1 MTQER
6 KAELARQLVSIIFEL
21 TSAGEVPSDEIS
33 VTQQTEKPVEMLTL
47 KESLEIVPG
56 LSMHTLRQLVLQ
68 GKIKS
73 VRCGAGVR
81 GKILVAKDELLNY
94 FAS

>member
-1 MTQER
+1 MTLER
-6 KAELARQLVSIIFEL
+6 KAQLARQLVAIIFEL
-21 TSAGEVPSDEIS
+21 TSAGEVPSDVIPE
-33 VTQQTEKPVEMLTL
+33 QQPKKPVEMLTL
-47 KESLEIVPG
+47 KESLDIIPG

-81 GKILVAKDELLNY
+81 GKILIAKNDLLSY
-94 FAS
+94 FES

>member
-1 MTQER
+1 MTPER
-6 KAELARQLVSIIFEL
+6 KAELAKQLVSIIFEL
-21 TSAGEVPSDEIS
+21 TSAGEVPTDVMPE
-33 VTQQTEKPVEMLTL
+33 QQQLKKPVEMLTL
-47 KESLEIVPG
+47 KESLDIIPG

-81 GKILVAKDELLNY
+81 GKILIAKNELLSY
-94 FAS
+94 FES

>member
-1 MTQER
+1 MTTER
-6 KAELARQLVSIIFEL
+6 KTELARQLVAIIFEL
-21 TSAGEVPSDEIS
+21 TSVGEAPTDVMPVE
-33 VTQQTEKPVEMLTL
+33 QPKKPVEMLTL
-47 KESLEIVPG
+47 KESLDVVPG

-81 GKILVAKDELLNY
+81 GKILVSKDELLSY

>member
-1 MTQER
+1 MTPER
-6 KAELARQLVSIIFEL
+6 TAELAKQLVAIIFEL
-21 TSAGEVPSDEIS
+21 TSVGEAPTDVMPVE
-33 VTQQTEKPVEMLTL
+33 QPKKPVEMLTL
-47 KESLEIVPG
+47 KESLDIIPG

-81 GKILVAKDELLNY
+81 GKILIAKNELLSY
-94 FAS
+94 FES

>member
-1 MTQER
+1 MTTER
-6 KAELARQLVSIIFEL
+6 KTELARQLVAIIFEL
-21 TSAGEVPSDEIS
+21 TSAGEV
-33 VTQQTEKPVEMLTL
+33 QTDVMPVEQPKKPVEMLTL
-47 KESLEIVPG
+47 KESLDIIPG

-81 GKILVAKDELLNY
+81 GKILIAKNELLSY
-94 FAS
+94 FES

>member
-1 MTQER
+1 MTPER
-6 KAELARQLVSIIFEL
+6 KAELAKQLVAIIFEL
-21 TSAGEVPSDEIS
+21 TSAGEVPSDVIS
-33 VTQQTEKPVEMLTL
+33 VQQTKKPVEMLTL
-47 KESLEIVPG
+47 KESLDIIPG

-81 GKILVAKDELLNY
+81 GKILIAKNELLSY
-94 FAS
+94 FES

>member
-1 MTQER
+1 MTLER
-6 KAELARQLVSIIFEL
+6 KAELAKQLVAIIFEL
-21 TSAGEVPSDEIS
+21 TSTGEVPAD
-33 VTQQTEKPVEMLTL
+33 VMPVQQPNKSVEMLTL
-47 KESLEIVPG
+47 KESLDIIPG

-73 VRCGAGVR
+73 VRCGAGVH
-81 GKILVAKDELLNY
+81 GKILIAKEELLSY

>member
-1 MTQER
+1 MTLER
-6 KAELARQLVSIIFEL
+6 KAELAKQLVAIIFEL
-21 TSAGEVPSDEIS
+21 TSAGEVPAD
-33 VTQQTEKPVEMLTL
+33 VMAVDQPKKPVEMLTL
-47 KESLEIVPG
+47 KESLDIIPG

-81 GKILVAKDELLNY
+81 GKILIAKNDLLSY
-94 FAS
+94 FES

>member
-1 MTQER
+1 MLPER
-6 KAELARQLVSIIFEL
+6 KTELAKQLVAIIFEL
-21 TSAGEVPSDEIS
+21 TSAGEVPSDVMPI
-33 VTQQTEKPVEMLTL
+33 QQPKKPVEMLTL
-47 KESLEIVPG
+47 KESLDIIPG

-81 GKILVAKDELLNY
+81 GKILVSKDELLSY

>member
-1 MTQER
+1 MTTER
-6 KAELARQLVSIIFEL
+6 KTELAKQLVAIIFEL
-21 TSAGEVPSDEIS
+21 TSAGEMPAYVMPVE
-33 VTQQTEKPVEMLTL
+33 QPKKPVEMLTL
-47 KESLEIVPG
+47 KESLDVIPG

-81 GKILVAKDELLNY
+81 GKILIAKNELLSY

>member
-1 MTQER
+1 MTLER
-6 KAELARQLVSIIFEL
+6 KAELAKQLVAIIFEL
-21 TSAGEVPSDEIS
+21 TSAGEVPSDIMPI
-33 VTQQTEKPVEMLTL
+33 QQPKKPVEMLTL
-47 KESLEIVPG
+47 KESLDIIPG

-81 GKILVAKDELLNY
+81 GKILVSKDELLSY

>member
-1 MTQER
+1 MLPER
-6 KAELARQLVSIIFEL
+6 KAELAKQLVAIIFEL
-21 TSAGEVPSDEIS
+21 TSAGEVPSDVMPE
-33 VTQQTEKPVEMLTL
+33 QQPKKNVEMLTL
-47 KESLEIVPG
+47 KESLGIIPG

-81 GKILVAKDELLNY
+81 GKILVSKDELLSY

>member
-1 MTQER
+1 MTTER
-6 KAELARQLVSIIFEL
+6 KTELARQLVAIIFEL
-21 TSAGEVPSDEIS
+21 TSVGEVPTDVMPVE
-33 VTQQTEKPVEMLTL
+33 QPKKPVEMLTL
-47 KESLEIVPG
+47 KESLDIIPG

-81 GKILVAKDELLNY
+81 GKILIAKNELLSY
-94 FAS
+94 FES

>member
-1 MTQER
+1 MTTER
-6 KAELARQLVSIIFEL
+6 KTELARQLVAIIFEL
-21 TSAGEVPSDEIS
+21 TSDGEVPTDVVPVE
-33 VTQQTEKPVEMLTL
+33 QPKKPVEMLTL
-47 KESLEIVPG
+47 KESLDIIPG

-81 GKILVAKDELLNY
+81 GKILIAKNELLSY
-94 FAS
+94 FES

>member
-1 MTQER
+1 MTTER
-6 KAELARQLVSIIFEL
+6 KKELARQLVAIIFEL
-21 TSAGEVPSDEIS
+21 TSAGEVPTDVMPVEQSK
-33 VTQQTEKPVEMLTL
+33 KPVEMLTL
-47 KESLEIVPG
+47 KESLDVIPG

-81 GKILVAKDELLNY
+81 GKILVAKNDLLSY
-94 FAS
+94 FES

>member
-1 MTQER
+1 MTTER
-6 KAELARQLVSIIFEL
+6 KTELVRQLVAIIFEL
-21 TSAGEVPSDEIS
+21 TSAGEAPTDVMPVE
-33 VTQQTEKPVEMLTL
+33 QPKKPVEMLTL
-47 KESLEIVPG
+47 KESLDVVPG

-81 GKILVAKDELLNY
+81 GKILIAKNELLSY
-94 FAS
+94 FES

>member
-1 MTQER
+1 MTPER
-6 KAELARQLVSIIFEL
+6 KTELAKQLVAIIFEL
-21 TSAGEVPSDEIS
+21 TSAGEMPSDVMS
-33 VTQQTEKPVEMLTL
+33 VQQSKEPVEMLTL
-47 KESLEIVPG
+47 KESLDIVPG

-81 GKILVAKDELLNY
+81 GKILIAKNELLSY
-94 FAS
+94 FES

>member
-1 MTQER
+1 MTLER
-6 KAELARQLVSIIFEL
+6 KTELAKQLVAIIFEL
-21 TSAGEVPSDEIS
+21 TSAGEVPADVMPE
-33 VTQQTEKPVEMLTL
+33 QQPKKPVEMLTL
-47 KESLEIVPG
+47 KEGISIIPG

-73 VRCGAGVR
+73 VRCGAGIR
-81 GKILVAKDELLNY
+81 GKILVSKDELLSY

>member
-1 MTQER
+1 MTLER
-6 KAELARQLVSIIFEL
+6 KAELANQLVAIIFEL
-21 TSAGEVPSDEIS
+21 TSAGEVPTDVMPVEQPKKS
-33 VTQQTEKPVEMLTL
+33 VEMLTL
-47 KESLEIVPG
+47 KESLDIIPG

-81 GKILVAKDELLNY
+81 GKILVSKDELLRY

>member
-1 MTQER
+1 MTTER
-6 KAELARQLVSIIFEL
+6 KKELARQLVAIIFEL
-21 TSAGEVPSDEIS
+21 TSAGEVPTD
-33 VTQQTEKPVEMLTL
+33 VMPGVQPKRPVEMLTL
-47 KESLEIVPG
+47 KESLDVIPG

-81 GKILVAKDELLNY
+81 GKILVAKNDLLSY
-94 FAS
+94 FES

>member
-1 MTQER
+1 MTMER
-6 KAELARQLVSIIFEL
+6 KTELAKQLVAIIFEL
-21 TSAGEVPSDEIS
+21 TSAGEVPAGVMPVE
-33 VTQQTEKPVEMLTL
+33 QPKKPVEMLTL
-47 KESLEIVPG
+47 KESLDIIPG

-81 GKILVAKDELLNY
+81 GKILIAKEELLSY

>member
-1 MTQER
+1 MTMER
-6 KAELARQLVSIIFEL
+6 KAELAKQLVAIIFEL
-21 TSAGEVPSDEIS
+21 TSAGEVPVDVMPE
-33 VTQQTEKPVEMLTL
+33 QQHKKSVEMLTL
-47 KESLEIVPG
+47 KESLDVIPG

-81 GKILVAKDELLNY
+81 GKILVAKNDLLSY
-94 FAS
+94 FES

>member
-1 MTQER
+1 MTLER
-6 KAELARQLVSIIFEL
+6 KAELAKQLVAIIFEL
-21 TSAGEVPSDEIS
+21 ASAGEVPPDVMPI
-33 VTQQTEKPVEMLTL
+33 QQPKKPVEMLTL
-47 KESLEIVPG
+47 KESLDIIPG

-81 GKILVAKDELLNY
+81 GKILIAKNDLLSY
-94 FAS
+94 FES

>member
-1 MTQER
+1 MTPER
-6 KAELARQLVSIIFEL
+6 KAELAKQLVAIIFEL
-21 TSAGEVPSDEIS
+21 TSAGEVPTDVMPVE
-33 VTQQTEKPVEMLTL
+33 QPKKPVEMLTL
-47 KESLEIVPG
+47 KESLDIIPG

-81 GKILVAKDELLNY
+81 GKILIAKNELLSY
-94 FAS
+94 FES

>member
-1 MTQER
+1 MPE
-6 KAELARQLVSIIFEL
+6 
-21 TSAGEVPSDEIS
+21 
-33 VTQQTEKPVEMLTL
+33 QQPKKPVEMLTL
-47 KESLEIVPG
+47 KESLDIIPG

-81 GKILVAKDELLNY
+81 GKILIAKNELLSY
-94 FAS
+94 FES

>member
-1 MTQER
+1 MTTER
-6 KAELARQLVSIIFEL
+6 KTELARQLVAIIFEL
-21 TSAGEVPSDEIS
+21 TSAGEVPTDVMPVE
-33 VTQQTEKPVEMLTL
+33 QLKKPVEMLTL
-47 KESLEIVPG
+47 KESLDIIPG

-81 GKILVAKDELLNY
+81 GKILVSKDELLSY

>member
-1 MTQER
+1 MTMER
-6 KAELARQLVSIIFEL
+6 KTELAKQLVAIVFEL
-21 TSAGEVPSDEIS
+21 TSAGEVPADVMPVE
-33 VTQQTEKPVEMLTL
+33 QPKKPVEMLTL
-47 KESLEIVPG
+47 KESLDIIPG

-73 VRCGAGVR
+73 VRCGVGIR
-81 GKILVAKDELLNY
+81 GKILVSKDELLSY

>member
-1 MTQER
+1 MLPER
-6 KAELARQLVSIIFEL
+6 KAELAKQLVAIIFEL
-21 TSAGEVPSDEIS
+21 TSAGEVPSDVMPI
-33 VTQQTEKPVEMLTL
+33 QQPKKPVEMLTL
-47 KESLEIVPG
+47 KESLDVIPG

-81 GKILVAKDELLNY
+81 GKILVSKDELLSY

>member
-1 MTQER
+1 MNTER
-6 KAELARQLVSIIFEL
+6 KTELARQLVAIIFEL
-21 TSAGEVPSDEIS
+21 TSAGEVPTDVMPVE
-33 VTQQTEKPVEMLTL
+33 QLKKPVEMLTL
-47 KESLEIVPG
+47 KESLDIIPG

-81 GKILVAKDELLNY
+81 GKILVSKDELLSY

>member
-1 MTQER
+1 MLIKIEQP
-6 KAELARQLVSIIFEL
+6 K
-21 TSAGEVPSDEIS
+21 
-33 VTQQTEKPVEMLTL
+33 KPVEMLTL
-47 KESLEIVPG
+47 KESIDIIPG

-81 GKILVAKDELLNY
+81 GKILIAKNELLSY
-94 FAS
+94 FES